1 MQASVQSGE
10 HEHRETLHAF
20 TKAHVATPACR
31 PPAAAG
37 RGALTALACLR
48 GALTGRCIKASGP
61 PVSAELR
68 CLCQGAG
75 HLLCDVMQ
83 CVACVIS
90 AVAFRS
96 QLQHCC
102 SELRRFSIGT
112 FALSRTR
119 DEARWKSSYAW
130 DRCDDKSWK
139 WPPLQLKPSSCV
151 LLGKACMHTRVSNTL
166 EIRI

>member
-1 MQASVQSGE
+1 MEEQLCLGPLRRQELEMAAPSAQAEQLRPARPGP
-10 HEHRETLHAF
+10 HAH
-20 TKAHVATPACR
+20 KRQPHSPDQD
-31 PPAAAG
+31 
-37 RGALTALACLR
+37 
-48 GALTGRCIKASGP
+48 LTGR
-61 PVSAELR
+61 R
-68 CLCQGAG
+68 
-75 HLLCDVMQ
+75 
-83 CVACVIS
+83 VIS